1 MAKATTKKA
10 PAKKAHAKKAA
21 AKTKP
26 AARKAASKKA
36 AAKPAAAKA
45 RPSAASKAAKKP
57 APAKQMQV
65 SDDVAIQ
72 ISKMNKWY
80 GDFHVL
86 RDIDLTVYRGERIVI
101 CGPSGSG
108 KSTLIRCINRL
119 EEHQKGQIIVDG
131 IELTDDLKKIDEIR
145 REVGMVFQHFNLFPH
160 LTIMENCTLA
170 PIWVRK
176 MAKKEAEEVAMHYL
190 ERVKIPEQ
198 ALKYPGQ
205 LSGGQQQRVAI
216 ARSLCM
222 NPRIRLF
229 DEPTSALDPEM
240 IQDVLEVMVDLA
252 ETGMT
257 MLCVTHE
264 MGFARQVANRVIFM
278 DEGQIVEQ
286 NEPEEFF
293 TNPKSDRT
301 KLFLSQI
308 LH

>member
-1 MAKATTKKA
+1 MSEMSAESVDLKVTDE
-10 PAKKAHAKKAA
+10 PAIEI
-21 AKTKP
+21 
-26 AARKAASKKA
+26 
-36 AAKPAAAKA
+36 
-45 RPSAASKAAKKP
+45 
-57 APAKQMQV
+57 
-65 SDDVAIQ
+65 SD
-72 ISKMNKWY
+72 MHKWY

-86 RDIDLTVYRGERIVI
+86 KDINLTVMKGERIVV

-108 KSTLIRCINRL
+108 KSTMIRCINRL
-119 EEHQKGQIIVDG
+119 EEHQRGTIIVDG
-131 IELTDDLKKIDEIR
+131 IELTGDLKQIDQVR

-160 LTIMENCTLA
+160 LTVLENCTLA

-176 MAKKEAEEVAMHYL
+176 MPKNEADEIAMKYL

-222 NPRIRLF
+222 SPRIMLF

-240 IQDVLEVMVDLA
+240 IKEVLEVMVDLA
-252 ETGMT
+252 KSGMT
-257 MLCVTHE
+257 MICVTHE
-264 MGFARQVANRVIFM
+264 MGFAREVANRVIFM
-278 DEGQIVEQ
+278 DEGEIIEQ

-293 TNPKSDRT
+293 NNPQSDRT